1 MSRFLRNV
9 PSSLS
14 MASPGGMVGPVV
26 AVDKIHSRGKKTK
39 LGHLKSVFHLQRPFI
54 FSFAI
59 ENYQEKMVGLGVPFS
74 VRSRFFAVGNCWFG
88 FRVFVRCPYQ
98 KNYLGFR
105 RVVVNLPY
113 VIKVRNLIEWKRV
126 RFPRARKRGQQHRI
140 RKIGKIRRTAADPE
154 RLDHADEYSSI
165 TGAFK
170 RQLDGMHRANA
181 WDRFSLLKRYAIQR
195 QVRGQQ
201 FFWRLGPG
209 LSLAGEKRTCR

>member
-1 MSRFLRNV
+1 
-9 PSSLS
+9 
-14 MASPGGMVGPVV
+14 MVGPVV

-88 FRVFVRCPYQ
+88 FRVFVRCPDQ

-113 VIKVRNLIEWKRV
+113 VIKVRNLIEWKRYA
-126 RFPRARKRGQQHRI
+126 FPAR
-140 RKIGKIRRTAADPE
+140 E
-154 RLDHADEYSSI
+154 NEVSSI
-165 TGAFK
+165 GFAKSARYDGRLPTPRGWTMLMNIVPSLVHSNGSLMACIAPMPGTG
-170 RQLDGMHRANA
+170 
-181 WDRFSLLKRYAIQR
+181 S
-195 QVRGQQ
+195 
-201 FFWRLGPG
+201 P
-209 LSLAGEKRTCR
+209 S